1 MHQTLPGFPKV
12 VAFRSTTCLVEVM
25 DFGAESSGM
34 TIIKAGLAAKLNYA
48 NVGALRADQGK
59 WIAAD
64 NEFAAETFRQL
75 CNFTD
80 SRPNSSDGALWRSSG
95 PVGYSKPQ

>member
-1 MHQTLPGFPKV
+1 
-12 VAFRSTTCLVEVM
+12 M

-48 NVGALRADQGK
+48 NVGALRGDHGK

-64 NEFAAETFRQL
+64 NEFAADQHVAST
-75 CNFTD
+75 
-80 SRPNSSDGALWRSSG
+80 RPRVIAKDLLIIRKTSL
-95 PVGYSKPQ
+95 P

>member
-1 MHQTLPGFPKV
+1 
-12 VAFRSTTCLVEVM
+12 M
-25 DFGAESSGM
+25 DFGAESSDM

-48 NVGALRADQGK
+48 NVGALRGDQGK

-95 PVGYSKPQ
+95 PVGYPQDNIIYESSDTAAAPVVVEIE

>member
-1 MHQTLPGFPKV
+1 
-12 VAFRSTTCLVEVM
+12 
-25 DFGAESSGM
+25 M

-48 NVGALRADQGK
+48 NVGALRCDQGK

-64 NEFAAETFRQL
+64 NEFTAETFRL

-80 SRPNSSDGALWRSSG
+80 
-95 PVGYSKPQ
+95 

>member
-1 MHQTLPGFPKV
+1 MHFY
-12 VAFRSTTCLVEVM
+12 
-25 DFGAESSGM
+25 SGQPM
-34 TIIKAGLAAKLNYA
+34 HFYSGVDTKLNYA
-48 NVGALRADQGK
+48 NVGALRGDQGK